1 MISKK
6 YCNGVIKKIFFKKP
20 SFISYSVLA
29 PFVLF
34 APLAWSA
41 AVVELSAED
50 FAQYGQEDAY
60 WTVNVTCEGSSSEN
74 IIQRK
79 TDGTEWCAKNDAT
92 ACDEAKDAVAKMV
105 CSDEY
110 LSNLDASKNRE
121 EARIREERA
130 AQVQRENAARKTTA
144 PVVRV
149 LVPAAPAKTAPAE
162 DNSLQN
168 KISIEEQRLSIEQE
182 RLKLRRRE
190 LELERRAVEI
200 EEQLENMG

>member
-6 YCNGVIKKIFFKKP
+6 SCNSVSKKSFFTFYAFVIPLIM
-20 SFISYSVLA
+20 
-29 PFVLF
+29 F
-34 APLAWSA
+34 APIAWSA

-60 WTVNVTCEGSSSEN
+60 WTVNVTCEGSSAEN

-79 TDGTEWCAKNDAT
+79 TDGSQWCAKEDAN
-92 ACDEAKDAVAKMV
+92 ACDEAKDTVAKRV
-105 CSDEY
+105 CSDQY
-110 LSNLDASKNRE
+110 LSNLDNSKNLEDTRKS
-121 EARIREERA
+121 EERA
-130 AQVQRENAARKTTA
+130 AQTRRANERQLAARKTAA

-149 LVPAAPAKTAPAE
+149 ITSVAAAPAVDK
-162 DNSLQN
+162 NLLN

-200 EEQLENMG
+200 EEQLESMG